1 MATYIPTATQ
11 NLVKDGKTGTYY
23 ARVKIKGLT
32 KYRSLETTVATTA
45 KLRLQDKLKDIR
57 ESYPAE
63 GATGPLEISATFS
76 HAAALYTSEVNADP
90 RLEDASKD
98 ARLRPLATLRR
109 TWPEIFD
116 SEIRKITPVSIKNYM
131 ADFERGKWPYLPT
144 RAKSK
149 TVAGNSPSSTNK
161 MVACLKNVF
170 ALAVKAHVIAKNP
183 AEGLSYKA
191 PKKKLLNLPNKPQFA
206 KIIHHIRTKA
216 GRGRMAG
223 DLVEG
228 LSYSG
233 LRLEEGNTLLWL
245 DLDHVRR
252 MMTVNG
258 TKTDG
263 SARVIPMTPAFYEL
277 TLRMK
282 AHREKVNGAPV
293 NPQEKVFEAQEAIT
307 SLAKACAA
315 VGVKK
320 MTHHD
325 LRHLFATTCIE
336 SGVDIPTVAGWLGH
350 SDGGALAMKTYGH
363 IRPEHSIKAAMQ
375 VQFA

>member
-1 MATYIPTATQ
+1 MKIISTGTQ
-11 NLVKDGKTGTYY
+11 YLFKDGDSGIYY
-23 ARVKIKGLT
+23 ARIKIAGKQ
-32 KYRSLETTVATTA
+32 KNRSLGTTVATTA
-45 KLRLQDKLKDIR
+45 KLRLQDKLKEIR
-57 ESYPAE
+57 EECPAE
-63 GATGPLEISATFS
+63 GATGPLEFTAKFS
-76 HAAALYTSEVNADP
+76 RAADLYTAEVNAEP
-90 RLEDASKD
+90 RLEAASKD

-116 SEIRKITPVSIKNYM
+116 TEIRKVTPVSVKNYM
-131 ADFERGKWPYLPT
+131 ADFERGKWPYLPN

-149 TVAGNSPSSTNK
+149 TVAGNSASSVNK
-161 MVACLKNVF
+161 MVMCLKNVF
-170 ALAVKAHVIAKNP
+170 DLAVKAHVIAKNP
-183 AEGLSYKA
+183 AADLTYKA
-191 PKKKLLNLPNKPQFA
+191 PKKKLLNLPSKTQFA

-228 LSYSG
+228 LAYSG
-233 LRLEEGNTLLWL
+233 LRLEEANTLLWV
-245 DLDHVRR
+245 DLDHERR

-263 SARVIPMTPAFYEL
+263 SARIIPMTNAFFEL
-277 TLRMK
+277 TIRIK
-282 AHREKVNGAPV
+282 AHREKVTGAPV

-307 SLAKACAA
+307 SLAKACTA

-336 SGVDIPTVAGWLGH
+336 SGVDVPTVSGWLGH

-363 IRPEHSIKAAMQ
+363 MRPAHSVEAVKRVA
-375 VQFA
+375 F

>member
-1 MATYIPTATQ
+1 MKIISTGTQ
-11 NLVKDGKTGTYY
+11 YLFKDGDSGIYY
-23 ARVKIKGLT
+23 TRVKIAGKQKT
-32 KYRSLETTVATTA
+32 RSLGTTVATTA
-45 KLRLQDKLKDIR
+45 KLRLQDKLKEIR
-57 ESYPAE
+57 EECPAD
-63 GATGPLEISATFS
+63 GTTGQLEIAATFS
-76 HAAALYTSEVNADP
+76 EAAKHYTSEVKNDP
-90 RLEDASKD
+90 RLADASKE
-98 ARLRPLATLRR
+98 ARLRPLATLRN

-116 SEIRKITPVSIKNYM
+116 LEIRKITSVSVNNYM
-131 ADFERGKWPYLPT
+131 ADFERGKWPYRPH

-149 TVAGNSPSSTNK
+149 TVAGNSASTTNK
-161 MVACLKNVF
+161 LIACLKNVF
-170 ALAVKAHVIAKNP
+170 GVAVKARIIAKNP
-183 AEGLSYKA
+183 AAELRYKA
-191 PKKKLLNLPNKPQFA
+191 PKKKTLNLPNKSQFA
-206 KIIHHIRTKA
+206 KIIRHIRTKA

-245 DLDHVRR
+245 NLDHERH

-263 SARVIPMTPAFYEL
+263 SARVIPMTPAFFEL

-282 AHREKVNGAPV
+282 AHREKATGTPV
-293 NPQEKVFEAQEAIT
+293 NPQERVFEAQEATT
-307 SLAKACAA
+307 SLARACEA

-336 SGVDIPTVAGWLGH
+336 SGVDVPTVSAWMGH

-363 IRPEHSIKAAMQ
+363 MRPEHSIKAVMQ
-375 VQFA
+375 VKFS

>member
-1 MATYIPTATQ
+1 MKIISTGTQ
-11 NLVKDGKTGTYY
+11 YLFKDGDSGIYY
-23 ARVKIKGLT
+23 TRVKIAGKQKT
-32 KYRSLETTVATTA
+32 RSLGTTVATTA
-45 KLRLQDKLKDIR
+45 KLRLQDKLKEIR
-57 ESYPAE
+57 EECSAE
-63 GATGPLEISATFS
+63 GVTGPLEFTATFS
-76 HAAALYTSEVNADP
+76 HASDLYTAEVTGNP
-90 RLEDASKD
+90 RLADATKE
-98 ARLRPLATLRR
+98 ARLRPLCTLRR
-109 TWPEIFD
+109 TWPEIFKI
-116 SEIRKITPVSIKNYM
+116 EIRKVAAVSVKNYM

-149 TVAGNSPSSTNK
+149 TVAGNSASSINK
-161 MVACLKNVF
+161 LVMCLKNVF

-183 AEGLSYKA
+183 AEELTYKA

-216 GRGRMAG
+216 GRGRIAG

-233 LRLEEGNTLLWL
+233 LRLEEANTLHWME
-245 DLDHVRR
+245 LDHERR

-263 SARVIPMTPAFYEL
+263 SARVIPMTDAFIAL

-282 AHREKVNGAPV
+282 AHREKVTGAPV
-293 NPQEKVFEAQEAIT
+293 NPQEKVFEAQQAIT
-307 SLAKACAA
+307 SLAKACEA

-336 SGVDIPTVAGWLGH
+336 SGVDIPTVSGWLGH
-350 SDGGALAMKTYGH
+350 SDGGTLAMETYGH
-363 IRPEHSIKAAMQ
+363 MRPDHSINAARK
-375 VQFA
+375 VQFS